1 VKDKAK
7 VAALH
12 VKGSSLPNVAK
23 INYYFCIERKT
34 QPASGKT
41 QTHVHFIMKQTTKYH
56 TCRRKHRLNTE

>member
-1 VKDKAK
+1 MKDKAK

-41 QTHVHFIMKQTTKYH
+41 QTRSFYNETNNKIPYMQKKAPV
-56 TCRRKHRLNTE
+56 KH